1 MKNEHLVPVNVV
13 DLVTKIN
20 DKNLHENERNNYVLR
35 LEATSAYIN
44 ESLLKNKMVV
54 SNNSMKNQNRR

>member
-54 SNNSMKNQNRR
+54 SNNSTKNQNRR

>member
-54 SNNSMKNQNRR
+54 SNNSRKNQNRR